1 MHADGP
7 YQVNF
12 LVFEA
17 SLRKDSFN
25 ARLAT
30 LASQVIEQNGGSVD
44 RAHIIDFDCPSYDG
58 DVEGTEGIPTGAQIF
73 RQRLLKADA
82 FVLASPEYN
91 ASMPGVVKNLI
102 DWTSRFVPQP
112 FKGKQALLMSAS
124 PSMAG
129 GNRGLWALRI
139 PLEHLGTRVYP
150 DMFSLAQAHQAF
162 GEGGRIADAKLQT
175 WFETNIKC
183 FMDLVEAAKHF
194 PAIKTQWVEFLGERP
209 DGATERVETQDV
221 AA

>member
-1 MHADGP
+1 MTDGR
-7 YQVNF
+7 YKVNF
-12 LVFEA
+12 LVFEG

-25 ARLAT
+25 ARLAS
-30 LASQVIEQNGGSVD
+30 LASRSIEQNGGNVD
-44 RAHIIDFDCPSYDG
+44 RAHLIDFDCPLFDG
-58 DVEGTEGIPTGAQIF
+58 DVEASEGIPAGAQAF
-73 RQRLLKADA
+73 RQRLLAADA
-82 FVLASPEYN
+82 FVLSSPEYN
-91 ASMPGVVKNLI
+91 ASMPGVVKNLV
-102 DWTSRFVPQP
+102 DWTSRFLPQP

-129 GNRGLWALRI
+129 GNRGLWALRV

-162 GEGGRIADAKLQT
+162 DANGRIANAKLQE
-175 WFETNIKC
+175 WFDANIKC

-194 PAIKTQWVEFLGERP
+194 PQIKTQWVEFLGEHP
-209 DGATERVETQDV
+209 DRLTERVETQEV